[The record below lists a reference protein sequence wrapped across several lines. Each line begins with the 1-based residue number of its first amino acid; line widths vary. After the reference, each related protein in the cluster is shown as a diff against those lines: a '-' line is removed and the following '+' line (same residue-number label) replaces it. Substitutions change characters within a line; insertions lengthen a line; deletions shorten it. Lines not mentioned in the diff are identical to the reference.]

1 MKSIMNTCKG
11 TCYVCGRVGY
21 THEHHVFY
29 GIANRRLSEKYGL
42 KVDLCF
48 MHHEGTPMG
57 VHGGNQELN
66 QRLKQEA
73 QRAFENQ
80 HGSRD
85 EFMKI
90 FGKNYL
96 EDT

>member
-1 MKSIMNTCKG
+1 MKSIMNTRKG
-11 TCYVCGRVGY
+11 ICYVCERVGH

-29 GIANRRLSEKYGL
+29 GTANRSLSEKYGL
-42 KVDLCF
+42 KVHLCF

-57 VHGGNQELN
+57 VHGGNRELN
-66 QRLKQEA
+66 LKLRCEA
-73 QRAFENQ
+73 QRAFESQ
-80 HGSRD
+80 HGSRE